1 MGAVLL
7 LILAVIWIGV
17 AVLYVRDRME
27 ESPSDSIS
35 DFRRKLSVLERSS
48 PPAIRPAHSLRSDS
62 SRYLGTPAARAS
74 YVAGPVV
81 PISAAR
87 RAPSAAARQRTIQ
100 RRRAVFFTLGSACLG
115 SLVLGFV
122 PGLSVLLKIN
132 LLLDVLFVA
141 YVALLVRMRNASAER
156 EMKVRFLPPSS
167 TPEPALL
174 LRRSAN

>member
-17 AVLYVRDRME
+17 AVLYVRDRVE
-27 ESPSDSIS
+27 ERPSDSIS

-48 PPAIRPAHSLRSDS
+48 PPAVRPAHSLRTGS

-74 YVAGPVV
+74 YIAGPVAPV
-81 PISAAR
+81 R
-87 RAPSAAARQRTIQ
+87 RVNTARQRTIQ
-100 RRRAVFFTLGSACLG
+100 RRRTVFFILGSACLG

-122 PGLSVLLKIN
+122 PGLSVLLKLH
-132 LLLDVLFVA
+132 LLLDVLFVT
-141 YVALLVRMRNASAER
+141 YVVMLVRIRNLSAER
-156 EMKVRFLPPSS
+156 EMKVRFLPGSA